1 MALVNV
7 VNMAVLDN
15 PAQFQS
21 PFSFE
26 ITFECLQPLQD
37 DLEWKVLYVGSAEDT
52 SNDQVLDEIL
62 VGPIPVGINKFVLQA
77 DAPDISQ
84 IPQDDI
90 LGVTVVLVTCSYR
103 EKEFVRVGY
112 YVNNECTEPY
122 DEEVGPPKPL
132 DMSKVRRVVLAD
144 KPRVTRFPVQW
155 GDKEEST
162 EQKTEEEGNNNSS
175 AALQDGASMLE
186 EANGKAGSMTLDD
199 VMDDDGA
206 GDTDDAVEFEE
217 EEEEDDVSVEG
228 KDMMMEDV
236 GTSQANAGSS
246 EVSPTVTME

>member
-1 MALVNV
+1 M
-7 VNMAVLDN
+7 
-15 PAQFQS
+15 
-21 PFSFE
+21 
-26 ITFECLQPLQD
+26 
-37 DLEWKVLYVGSAEDT
+37 
-52 SNDQVLDEIL
+52 
-62 VGPIPVGINKFVLQA
+62 GINKFVLQA

-112 YVNNECTEPY
+112 YVNNEYTEPY

-162 EQKTEEEGNNNSS
+162 EQKTEEEGNNSSS
-175 AALQDGASMLE
+175 AAQDGASMLE
-186 EANGKAGSMTLDD
+186 EANGKAAGMTLDD
-199 VMDDDGA
+199 EMDDDGA
-206 GDTDDAVEFEE
+206 GDTDDAVEFEEEE

-236 GTSQANAGSS
+236 GTSSAGAVGST

>member
-1 MALVNV
+1 M
-7 VNMAVLDN
+7 DN
-15 PAQFQS
+15 PAQFLS

-52 SNDQVLDEIL
+52 THDQVLDEIL

-112 YVNNECTEPY
+112 YVNNEYTEPY
-122 DEEVGPPKPL
+122 DEEIGPPKPL
-132 DMSKVRRVVLAD
+132 DMNKVRRCVLSE

-155 GDKEEST
+155 GDTKEEEGS
-162 EQKTEEEGNNNSS
+162 QKTEEEE
-175 AALQDGASMLE
+175 AATAAQQQDDDAPAAATNAMLK
-186 EANGKAGSMTLDD
+186 EAQGMTLDEMVGD
-199 VMDDDGA
+199 DNEDMGDDD
-206 GDTDDAVEFEE
+206 DDDDDVAEF

-228 KDMMMEDV
+228 KDMMMEDDAMLP
-236 GTSQANAGSS
+236 SAPAA
-246 EVSPTVTME
+246 VSME

>member
-1 MALVNV
+1 M
-7 VNMAVLDN
+7 DN
-15 PAQFQS
+15 PAQFLS

-52 SNDQVLDEIL
+52 THDQVLDEIL

-112 YVNNECTEPY
+112 YVNNEYTEPY
-122 DEEVGPPKPL
+122 DEEMGPPKPL
-132 DMSKVRRVVLAD
+132 DMNKVRRCVLSE

-155 GDKEEST
+155 GDTKEEEGS
-162 EQKTEEEGNNNSS
+162 QKTEEEE
-175 AALQDGASMLE
+175 AATAAQQQDDDAPAAATNAMLK
-186 EANGKAGSMTLDD
+186 EAQGMTLDEMVGD
-199 VMDDDGA
+199 DNEDMGDDD
-206 GDTDDAVEFEE
+206 DDDDDVAEF

-228 KDMMMEDV
+228 KDMMMEDDAMLP
-236 GTSQANAGSS
+236 SAPAA
-246 EVSPTVTME
+246 VSME

>member
-1 MALVNV
+1 M
-7 VNMAVLDN
+7 
-15 PAQFQS
+15 
-21 PFSFE
+21 
-26 ITFECLQPLQD
+26 
-37 DLEWKVLYVGSAEDT
+37 
-52 SNDQVLDEIL
+52 
-62 VGPIPVGINKFVLQA
+62 GINKFVLQA

-112 YVNNECTEPY
+112 YVNNEYTEPY

-186 EANGKAGSMTLDD
+186 EANGKAAGMTLDD
-199 VMDDDGA
+199 EMDDDGT

-236 GTSQANAGSS
+236 GTSQATAGSS

>member
-15 PAQFQS
+15 PAPFLS

-26 ITFECLQPLQD
+26 ITFECLQPLSD

-52 SNDQVLDEIL
+52 SHDQVLDEIL

-84 IPQDDI
+84 IPEEDI

-112 YVNNECTEPY
+112 YVNNEYAEPY
-122 DEEVGPPKPL
+122 DEEKGPPKPL
-132 DMSKVRRVVLAD
+132 DMAKVRRCVLSE
-144 KPRVTRFPVQW
+144 KPRVTRFPIQW
-155 GDKEEST
+155 GDKDEPVQNNQQVGQT
-162 EQKTEEEGNNNSS
+162 QQQEQEQQQSMGG
-175 AALQDGASMLE
+175 QMLE
-186 EANGKAGSMTLDD
+186 EAKGMTLEEIGGADDEDDD
-199 VMDDDGA
+199 V
-206 GDTDDAVEFEE
+206 EF

-228 KDMMMEDV
+228 KDMMMEDAMM
-236 GTSQANAGSS
+236 GNA
-246 EVSPTVTME
+246 VTAE

>member
-1 MALVNV
+1 M
-7 VNMAVLDN
+7 DN
-15 PAQFQS
+15 PAQFLS

-52 SNDQVLDEIL
+52 THDQVLDEIL

-112 YVNNECTEPY
+112 YVNNEYIEPY
-122 DEEVGPPKPL
+122 DEEIGPPKPL
-132 DMSKVRRVVLAD
+132 DMNKVRRCVLSE

-155 GDKEEST
+155 GDTKEEEGS
-162 EQKTEEEGNNNSS
+162 QKTEEEE
-175 AALQDGASMLE
+175 AATAAQQQDDDAPAAATNAMLK
-186 EANGKAGSMTLDD
+186 EAQGMTLDEMVGD
-199 VMDDDGA
+199 DNEDMGDDD
-206 GDTDDAVEFEE
+206 DDDDDVAEF

-228 KDMMMEDV
+228 KDMMMEDDAMLP
-236 GTSQANAGSS
+236 SAPAA
-246 EVSPTVTME
+246 VSME

>member
-1 MALVNV
+1 M
-7 VNMAVLDN
+7 DN
-15 PAQFQS
+15 PAQFLS

-52 SNDQVLDEIL
+52 THDQVLDEIL

-112 YVNNECTEPY
+112 YVNNEYIEPY
-122 DEEVGPPKPL
+122 DEEIGPPKPL
-132 DMSKVRRVVLAD
+132 DMNKVRRCVLSE

-155 GDKEEST
+155 GDTKEEEGS
-162 EQKTEEEGNNNSS
+162 QKTEEEE
-175 AALQDGASMLE
+175 AATAAQQQDDDAPAAATNAMLK
-186 EANGKAGSMTLDD
+186 EAQGMTLDEMVGD
-199 VMDDDGA
+199 DNEDMGDDD
-206 GDTDDAVEFEE
+206 DDDDVAEF

-228 KDMMMEDV
+228 KDMMMEDDAMLP
-236 GTSQANAGSS
+236 SAPAA
-246 EVSPTVTME
+246 VSME